1 MRFTGNNTVKYLFNE
16 NPLVID
22 RELAVVIGLNEAMIL
37 QQMHYWI
44 RKSEHNIDGKT
55 WIYNSIS
62 QWREQFP
69 FWSESTINRTIKNL
83 NEQGLLFIGNYN
95 RDRRDRTKWYSID
108 YESLDRVVK
117 NAFSQNDICNLSDC
131 TDATDS
137 TNATSQIDKC
147 NSSNCKNAFSQNDQ
161 MQQVN
166 LTKPLPEITTEIT
179 TENNNKKTNKKNS
192 FDPIS
197 VKPKNVSREIWVS
210 WIEYKNAKK
219 QKLLPKSWVAQ
230 SKMLESQP
238 DAEAVINQSIM
249 NGWAGLF
256 PCKSSTTSNKT
267 TMTTSN
273 FKNLDYGETTVPTW
287 FNEVSQ

>member
-1 MRFTGNNTVKYLFNE
+1 MIRFTGNNTVKYLFNE

-22 RELAVVIGLNEAMIL
+22 RELAVAIGLNEAMIL
-37 QQMHYWI
+37 QQIHYWI

-83 NEQGLLFIGNYN
+83 IEQGLLFIGNYN
-95 RDRRDRTKWYSID
+95 RDRRDRTRWYSIN

-117 NAFSQNDICNLSDC
+117 NAFSQ
-131 TDATDS
+131 
-137 TNATSQIDKC
+137 IDKC
-147 NSSNCKNAFSQNDQ
+147 NQSNCTNAISQNDQ

-219 QKLLPKSWVAQ
+219 QKLLPKSWIAQ

-249 NGWAGLF
+249 NGWQGLF
-256 PCKSSTTSNKT
+256 PCKSSTTSNKN
-267 TMTTSN
+267 TMTASN